1 VNHSSIEINIAMP
14 HLPNNHGSHEKGNE
28 EKRLHNPHHE
38 NIVRLWDV
46 APRREELHQVM
57 ELPMDVTAN
66 RHGAVHRLNV
76 RLFDEDLLHLDNQ

>member
-1 VNHSSIEINIAMP
+1 
-14 HLPNNHGSHEKGNE
+14 
-28 EKRLHNPHHE
+28 
-38 NIVRLWDV
+38 
-46 APRREELHQVM
+46 M